1 LEELK
6 NNILTNKQI
15 LTNKMSQITFTP
27 KQLTYLRDWFK
38 QQSKQYVEAV
48 MEDEFD
54 ADEDNFGNLCG
65 RMFNVDGFKEGEI
78 SNIETTRRDSNGEKK
93 KKRKTKDPNA
103 PKRPKSAYMCWLWSD
118 EGVKKVKEENM
129 KEIDGKIVDIEHKKA
144 VGEASKIWN
153 NQMTEQDKIPWVE
166 ESNLSK
172 QNYEKLM
179 KDYNPNKKTEIETEE
194 ELIECPDGYEI
205 KKGMYLTGYAKI
217 KDGKS
222 DKTKYDSLQEAIDNT
237 IEKQHEDIGGIV
249 FDGTSYTIRKS
260 GNPRESTK
268 NETLF
273 LKK

>member
-1 LEELK
+1 
-6 NNILTNKQI
+6 
-15 LTNKMSQITFTP
+15 MSQITFTP

>member
-1 LEELK
+1 
-6 NNILTNKQI
+6 
-15 LTNKMSQITFTP
+15 MSQITFTP

-93 KKRKTKDPNA
+93 KKRKPKDPNA

-118 EGVKKVKEENM
+118 EGVKKVKEENR

-166 ESNLSK
+166 ESNQSK

-179 KDYNPNKKTEIETEE
+179 KDYTPNKTTEIETEE

>member
-1 LEELK
+1 
-6 NNILTNKQI
+6 
-15 LTNKMSQITFTP
+15 MSQITFTP
-27 KQLTYLRDWFK
+27 KQMTYLRDWFK

-78 SNIETTRRDSNGEKK
+78 SNIETTRRDCTGEKK

-118 EGVKKVKEENM
+118 EGVKKVKEENR
-129 KEIDGKIVDIEHKKA
+129 KENDGKIVNIEHKKA
-144 VGEASKIWN
+144 VSEASKIWN
-153 NQMTEQDKIPWVE
+153 TQMTDEDKIPWVDA
-166 ESNLSK
+166 SNLSK
-172 QNYEKLM
+172 QEYETLM
-179 KDYNPNKKTEIETEE
+179 KEYDPNKTTEEQTETEE

-205 KKGMYLTGYAKI
+205 KKGMYLIGYAKT
-217 KDGKS
+217 KEGKS
-222 DKTKYDSLQEAIDNT
+222 DKTKYDSLQDAIDNT
-237 IEKQHEDIGGIV
+237 IDPKTEKVYDDIGGIV

-260 GNPRESTK
+260 GNPKVSSK

>member
-1 LEELK
+1 
-6 NNILTNKQI
+6 
-15 LTNKMSQITFTP
+15 MSQITFTP

-48 MEDEFD
+48 MEDEFE

-78 SNIETTRRDSNGEKK
+78 SNMETNRRESIGEKK

-129 KEIDGKIVDIEHKKA
+129 KEIDGKIVNIEHKKA

-179 KDYNPNKKTEIETEE
+179 KDYTPNKKTEIETEE

>member
-1 LEELK
+1 
-6 NNILTNKQI
+6 
-15 LTNKMSQITFTP
+15 MSQITFTP

-179 KDYNPNKKTEIETEE
+179 KDYTPNKKTEIETEE